1 MTQNIYDKHFLLF
14 KNTRSNETKRLVLQV
29 TDRFPLFPLF
39 RDRPHIDRFD
49 AFSLLAAAQ
58 CIFHRSLAIAGRF
71 IKNWLVFP
79 RFPPT
84 CKEIRQVL
92 AGTQLAGT
100 QKEGTQLAGDF
111 SVDCIE
117 EAFQEITCLTEL
129 AMEILRTVEKGKS
142 LDRRNRS

>member
-1 MTQNIYDKHFLLF
+1 MMTQNIYDKHFLLF

-29 TDRFPLFPLF
+29 TDRFLLFPLF
-39 RDRPHIDRFD
+39 RNSPHIDRFD

-84 CKEIRQVL
+84 CKEIRQM
-92 AGTQLAGT
+92 LAGT
-100 QKEGTQLAGDF
+100 QKEGDF

-129 AMEILRTVEKGKS
+129 SMEILRTVEKGGS
-142 LDRRNRS
+142 FDRRSRS